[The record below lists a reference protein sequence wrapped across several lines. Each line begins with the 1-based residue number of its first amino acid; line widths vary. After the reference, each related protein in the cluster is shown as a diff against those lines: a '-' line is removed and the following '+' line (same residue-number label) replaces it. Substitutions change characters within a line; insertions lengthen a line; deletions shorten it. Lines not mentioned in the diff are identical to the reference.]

1 MSTYLIAFVISEF
14 TCSAW
19 NMPEVNSVNKVCSRA
34 QKEDTRRWAVE
45 VSPKLLSSLNAY
57 TGIPYT
63 SSMKKVDQVAI
74 PDFRSGAME
83 NWGLITYREAMFL
96 YDPKEDQSIDKQT
109 VARVIAHEL
118 AHSWFGNLVTLAW
131 WSEVFL
137 NEGFA
142 RYFEHK
148 AVNEVFPDWELD
160 KQFVVATLQSALA
173 TDDLQSIQA
182 LQSEVIT
189 PAQIDAKFKADTS
202 YGKGGSILRMVE
214 HFMGSEQFKSGIQ
227 KYLMLNQYS
236 NVEPS
241 NLWAALSINVD
252 NTVSN
257 LPQSLANVMENWITK
272 AGYPLITVTK
282 TSNNVIELKQERFLF
297 SGSDTTTKWYVPVT
311 YTTSVDENKFQK
323 TSTQLWMQPDKDAQ
337 IQLPEGA
344 SWIILN
350 NQQTGFYRVNYDDTL
365 WAEIEKALKSDSFDD
380 IGELNRAQIVDDL
393 FSLAKANKIPYSKAL
408 KVIKFISND
417 VSYYTWFSANRGF
430 NFLLDKIGFESDLGR
445 AIKDDV
451 LQQLEKV
458 YQSVPPSTIDG
469 TNHLYTLKQ
478 TLVVALAC
486 RLGHPECIE
495 MTKNH
500 FTAYKNQGTKPPKDL
515 RRIVYCGALRYS
527 ADNADWDFLWNA
539 FVKSTSLSEGVIFLS
554 GLGCSKDTDILKRY
568 LLKTVTDSEIRRQD
582 RQTVFVSVVNG
593 NPSNFDTALDF
604 LIEHQKEI
612 DAQYGTM
619 RALPSL
625 LDLVASR
632 ITDETQLNKL
642 KNLVTNLDAEHKES
656 GNAALEKAEANLKW
670 KKQVERD
677 LQNYYGI
684 PSDDTDSAVTST
696 VSLIIVTICSV
707 IDVIGF

>member
-83 NWGLITYREAMFL
+83 NWGLITYREAQFL
-96 YDPKEDQSIDKQT
+96 FDPSEDTVTTKQSATCTIT
-109 VARVIAHEL
+109 HEL
-118 AHSWFGNLVTLAW
+118 SHSWFGNLVTMAW
-131 WSEVFL
+131 YSVTFL

-142 RYFEHK
+142 TYFETFIT
-148 AVNEVFPDWELD
+148 NEVFPDWELD

>member
-612 DAQYGTM
+612 DAQ
-619 RALPSL
+619 
-625 LDLVASR
+625 
-632 ITDETQLNKL
+632 
-642 KNLVTNLDAEHKES
+642 
-656 GNAALEKAEANLKW
+656 
-670 KKQVERD
+670 
-677 LQNYYGI
+677 
-684 PSDDTDSAVTST
+684 
-696 VSLIIVTICSV
+696 
-707 IDVIGF
+707 

>member
-1 MSTYLIAFVISEF
+1 
-14 TCSAW
+14 
-19 NMPEVNSVNKVCSRA
+19 
-34 QKEDTRRWAVE
+34 
-45 VSPKLLSSLNAY
+45 
-57 TGIPYT
+57 
-63 SSMKKVDQVAI
+63 
-74 PDFRSGAME
+74 
-83 NWGLITYREAMFL
+83 MFL